1 MQLCVVCGGRSAEHE
16 VSLLSAKNVIAAADP
31 AKFEVTVVG
40 IDKQGTWHLYDPESF
55 LRHPDDPAR
64 ITLAKPRADVAL
76 VSLKGRAALT
86 RLGGRGGS
94 RPIPVDVVFPVLHG
108 TYGEDGAIQGL
119 IRMANVPCVGCGI
132 ASSANCMDKE
142 ITKQILV
149 QADVPVARF
158 VIAAA
163 YEQDTFDADAAARKL
178 GLPLFVKPA
187 RLGSSVGVHK
197 CHDLGGLRKAL
208 TDAFR
213 YDTKVLLEEFVQGR
227 EIECAVLGN
236 ERPRASVP
244 GEVIPRH
251 EFYSYA
257 AKYLDD
263 NGAELRAPTDLDLP
277 TVARVQQLALSTYM
291 AMQCS
296 GMARVDMFLR
306 ADGSLVIN
314 ELNTIPG
321 FTKISMYPRLWGLS
335 GIPYPALIEELV
347 NLAIAGFQ
355 TEAALLTD
363 YHAE

>member
-1 MQLCVVCGGRSAEHE
+1 MRLCIVCGGRSAEHE

-31 AKFEVTVVG
+31 AKFDVTVVG
-40 IDKQGTWHLYDPESF
+40 IDKQGTWHLYAPESF
-55 LRHPDDPAR
+55 LCHPDDPTR
-64 ITLAKPRADVAL
+64 ISLAKPLADVAL
-76 VSLKGRAALT
+76 VSMKGKAALV
-86 RLGGRGGS
+86 RLGGRG
-94 RPIPVDVVFPVLHG
+94 RAIPVDVVFPVLHG

-119 IRMANVPCVGCGI
+119 IRMANVPCVGCGV

-142 ITKQILV
+142 ITKQVLV
-149 QADVPVARF
+149 HAGVPVARF

-163 YEQDTFDADAAARKL
+163 HEQDTFDTDDAIRRL

-187 RLGSSVGVHK
+187 RLGSSVGVAK
-197 CHDLGGLRKAL
+197 CHSSSELRNAL

-244 GEVIPRH
+244 GEVIPRRD
-251 EFYSYA
+251 FYSYA
-257 AKYLDD
+257 AKYLDAD
-263 NGAELRAPTDLDLP
+263 GAELRAPADLDLP
-277 TVARVQQLALSTYM
+277 TVARVQQLALRTYK

-321 FTKISMYPRLWGLS
+321 FTKISMYPRLWNLS

-347 NLAIAGFQ
+347 NLAIASFQ

-363 YHAE
+363 YHAQ